1 MIRALYPEHV
11 ENSYNAMLETTQ
23 FLKNEQEI
31 QIDINKFTDLWLNG
45 RNGHK
50 RSFRG
55 DGNVLQL
62 DRGSDYTTL

>member
-1 MIRALYPEHV
+1 MIGALYPEHI

-23 FLKNEQEI
+23 FLKIEQEI

-55 DGNVLQL
+55 DGNVL
-62 DRGSDYTTL
+62 